1 MASRASVSVDW
12 NAATSSC
19 GSSRMNPTVSAT
31 TTLRIARQHDAA
43 HRGIERREQ
52 LVGDVGI
59 GARERAEQ
67 RRLAGV
73 GVADQR
79 ERGNRDLGALLAA
92 GLALLFDLLE
102 SRGQR
107 LDAFAEQA
115 AVGFEL
121 RFAGTAI
128 ADAAAALALEVG
140 PAAHQARGDVFELR
154 ELHFELAFVAARAL
168 REDVEDQPRAIE
180 HAALDELLEIA
191 FLRRR
196 QRMIEQH
203 DVGIVL
209 DGGGADLIRLAAAD
223 EEARIGAIAPAANAE
238 RPGSRP
244 PSA

>member
-19 GSSRMNPTVSAT
+19 GSSRMKPTVSAT
-31 TTLRIARQHDAA
+31 TTCVSPGSMMLP

-59 GARERAEQ
+59 GAGQRAEQ

-73 GVADQR
+73 GVAR
-79 ERGNRDLGALLAA
+79 PAPATESGISARCCAA

-107 LDAFAEQA
+107 LDALAEQA

-121 RFAGTAI
+121 GFAGTAI
-128 ADAAAALALEVG
+128 ADAATALALEVG
-140 PAAHQARGDVFELR
+140 PAAHQARGDVLELR

-168 REDVEDQPRAIE
+168 REDVEDQSRAIE
-180 HAALDELLEIA
+180 HAPLDELLEIA
-191 FLRRR
+191 FL
-196 QRMIEQH
+196 
-203 DVGIVL
+203 
-209 DGGGADLIRLAAAD
+209 DGESG
-223 EEARIGAIAPAANAE
+223 
-238 RPGSRP
+238 
-244 PSA
+244 